1 MLYSGIVLW
10 TGSEW
15 FSGCSEHTWE
25 RFQQC
30 GRSVKEK
37 EVIYELKICQIGTI
51 SIDRDKKNSSHLFLY
66 RNVSGYDSFYSND
79 LNKI

>member
-10 TGSEW
+10 AGSEW

-37 EVIYELKICQIGTI
+37 EGDIRAKDLPDWHYIY
-51 SIDRDKKNSSHLFLY
+51 
-66 RNVSGYDSFYSND
+66 
-79 LNKI
+79 